1 MMTKVTGARL
11 SLIALAAVMLAGC
24 ETGPQIRSVSE
35 PGANLASYRTYSF
48 VAQPGTNRGGN
59 VTPLTTFFQTA
70 ITREMNARGFQ
81 HVESGGDLLI
91 NFNARVSEKA
101 DIQSTPGPGPY
112 YGYGYYGYRGGMYA
126 GPEVQTVRYKVGTA
140 NIDVVDAK
148 RKVVVW
154 EGIAEQELTSDVMQN
169 PEAAVSA
176 AVTKMFTQFPGRA
189 AAS

>member
-1 MMTKVTGARL
+1 MIKATGARL

-48 VAQPGTNRGGN
+48 AAQPGTNRGGN

-101 DIQSTPGPGPY
+101 DIHSTPGPGP
-112 YGYGYYGYRGGMYA
+112 
-126 GPEVQTVRYKVGTA
+126 
-140 NIDVVDAK
+140 
-148 RKVVVW
+148 
-154 EGIAEQELTSDVMQN
+154 
-169 PEAAVSA
+169 
-176 AVTKMFTQFPGRA
+176 
-189 AAS
+189 